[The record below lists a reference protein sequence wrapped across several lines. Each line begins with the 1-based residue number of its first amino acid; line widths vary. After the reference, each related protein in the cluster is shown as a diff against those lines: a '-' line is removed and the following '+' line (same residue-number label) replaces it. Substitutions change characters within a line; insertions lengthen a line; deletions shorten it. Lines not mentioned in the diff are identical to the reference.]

1 MQVAFHFLPVLAM
14 LQCTASDIHL
24 CAFGRWKGWIKDN
37 LYLKFAMGCRFFS
50 RKAVYV
56 STHDVS
62 AHFHILSPALANC
75 QGCNIFL
82 SSVTFIFHFLDHFLW
97 LGTLQTFIFPLYFS
111 QTCLFMFFAHLSIG
125 IAHLF
130 FVLICK
136 SCLYRETNTFSS
148 LLLVSLNIFSPTAP
162 WDVFGF

>member
-1 MQVAFHFLPVLAM
+1 MEVAFHFLPVSAM
-14 LQCTASDIHL
+14 LQWTALDIHL

-50 RKAVYV
+50 RKTVYV
-56 STHDVS
+56 STQDVS
-62 AHFHILSPALANC
+62 AHFHIPSPALVNYQA
-75 QGCNIFL
+75 CNIFL

-125 IAHLF
+125 IAHPV

-136 SCLYRETNTFSS
+136 SYLYIYKYTY
-148 LLLVSLNIFSPTAP
+148 L
-162 WDVFGF
+162 